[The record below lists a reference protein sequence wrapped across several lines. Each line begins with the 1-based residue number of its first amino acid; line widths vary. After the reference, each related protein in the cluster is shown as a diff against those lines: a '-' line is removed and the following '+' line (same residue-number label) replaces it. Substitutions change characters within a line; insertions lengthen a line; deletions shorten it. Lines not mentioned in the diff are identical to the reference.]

1 MKRTLI
7 ILAAV
12 ITTTMACGQSRTG
25 TFSLIPRVAVT
36 LSNISKESMAFT
48 SSVTNTDSPTRGKTK
63 AGILAGLDLQ
73 YQATPMVAVS
83 LGAFYAKMGCRYDD
97 TDLSEAAPGSYDV
110 FANNRFDLHYVSVP
124 LMAHI
129 YVARGLSVNGG
140 VQASFLVDNNMYSDA
155 TKVTIGKDGSYTYT
169 GPANTINKGNDLVKK
184 FELSIPVGISYE
196 YENVVIDVRYQLGL
210 TQIYKSPLD
219 QGNKNREVVL
229 SAGYKFDL

>member
-48 SSVTNTDSPTRGKTK
+48 SSVTNTDSPTKGKTK

-83 LGAFYAKMGCRYDD
+83 LGAFLPRWAAD
-97 TDLSEAAPGSYDV
+97 TMTPTIGGSPRSYDV

-169 GPANTINKGNDLVKK
+169 GLANTINKENDLVKK

-210 TQIYKSPLD
+210 TRIQSATRPR
-219 QGNKNREVVL
+219 QQNREVVL
-229 SAGYKFDL
+229 SRGYKFDL